1 MTRDSELVGL
11 LEDYLDD
18 VEGHTYLPDTT
29 RDAIRARL
37 PLTSQRPAWWPGWR
51 SPEMNT
57 MMKYGLGAVAAV
69 LVAVVGIQ
77 LFAPGGGIGAP
88 TATPSSAIPT
98 AEASLEASTIVI
110 GEGVLSHARV
120 STLRPAGWSFES
132 NFAGKETGPNGIGFS
147 AWTNVGVHQDPCR
160 WDDEAIDYSGNPT
173 VEEIVAALVAQ
184 PGRDPSTP
192 TRTSLG
198 GWPAMRVEL
207 RVPSTLDISTC
218 DRGRYKAWTD
228 LSDPNGGN
236 WNHES
241 GQFDVIYVVDVDGGP
256 VVVDDWYHASTT
268 RTDLGELEAVLESMV
283 IDVQD

>member
-1 MTRDSELVGL
+1 MTRDPDLIGL
-11 LEDYLDD
+11 IEGYLDD
-18 VEGHTYLPDTT
+18 FEGHTPLPDAS

-37 PLTSQRPAWWPGWR
+37 PSTSQRPAWWPGWR

-57 MMKYGLGAVAAV
+57 ITKYALGAAAAV
-69 LVAVVGIQ
+69 LVAIVGIQ
-77 LFAPGGGIGAP
+77 IIAPGGSFGAP
-88 TATPSSAIPT
+88 SGAPPTPDPT
-98 AEASLEASTIVI
+98 PAASLEASTLVI
-110 GEGVLSHARV
+110 GQGLLSHSRV
-120 STLRPAGWSFES
+120 TSLRPDGWTLEA
-132 NFAGKETGPNGIGFS
+132 NFASKATGTNSIGFS
-147 AWTNVGVHQDPCR
+147 AWTNVGVHQDPCA
-160 WDDEAIDYSGNPT
+160 WEDEEMDVSANPT
-173 VEEIVAALVAQ
+173 VEGIMAALVAQ
-184 PGRDPSTP
+184 PGRDPSNP
-192 TRTSLG
+192 TTTTLG

-207 RVPSTLDISTC
+207 RVPSTLDISSC
-218 DRGRYKAWTD
+218 DQGRYKAWTD